1 MDVTIAGE
9 LECAEDGEIESGSA
23 TPLERRIW
31 EDVVSTASL
40 EEAILS
46 MIVE

>member
-9 LECAEDGEIESGSA
+9 LGFFDDTGTESGSA

-31 EDVVSTASL
+31 EDVVLTTPL
-40 EEAILS
+40 GEATLLI
-46 MIVE
+46 MVE